1 MKCAFSC
8 RMIMKNNSATT
19 KLKEKHTVFENYNDE
34 VKSIMKGW
42 FLDALKVN
50 KYKSFSFCK

>member
-1 MKCAFSC
+1 
-8 RMIMKNNSATT
+8 MKNNSATT